1 MANKQLHRMFGQG
14 KGVKD
19 HRLLNT
25 DRAEGGGIKE
35 EKGTLDDKEHVCLI
49 IYILNG

>member
-1 MANKQLHRMFGQG
+1 MR
-14 KGVKD
+14 KD

-25 DRAEGGGIKE
+25 DRAEGEGIKE
-35 EKGTLDDKEHVCLI
+35 EKEKGMLDDKEHVCLI